1 MHVKEYLREKKIF
14 TEHTFTFMFL
24 PHDFMNILQ
33 DIIIIQTCLPV
44 LVDYYPASNK
54 KDWEVT
60 SKLQPASL

>member
-1 MHVKEYLREKKIF
+1 
-14 TEHTFTFMFL
+14 MFL
-24 PHDFMNILQ
+24 SQ
-33 DIIIIQTCLPV
+33 DLMYIVQDRIIIQIHLPV